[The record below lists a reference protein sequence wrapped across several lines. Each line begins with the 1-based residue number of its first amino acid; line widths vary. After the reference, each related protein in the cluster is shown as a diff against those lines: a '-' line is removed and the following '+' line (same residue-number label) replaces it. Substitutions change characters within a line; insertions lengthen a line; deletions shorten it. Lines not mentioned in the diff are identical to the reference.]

1 MKNTLE
7 GINNRLNEADKWISE
22 REYRVVEITT
32 AKQKIENKKKLEP
45 FKRPLSTRLAAA
57 TFQQEESKGT

>member
-45 FKRPLSTRLAAA
+45 FKRPLRQHHTH
-57 TFQQEESKGT
+57 